1 MTKLIIKV
9 MIIVVTKV
17 KKHKEIERMPI
28 MITIKVEIIIK
39 VIIIL
44 AIKKVVIVVMP
55 ILV

>member
-1 MTKLIIKV
+1 MIKLIIKV

>member
-1 MTKLIIKV
+1 MIKLIIKG
-9 MIIVVTKV
+9 MIIAVTKV

>member
-1 MTKLIIKV
+1 MIKLIIKV

-17 KKHKEIERMPI
+17 KKHKKIERMPI

>member
-1 MTKLIIKV
+1 MIKLIIKV
-9 MIIVVTKV
+9 MIIVVTKI

-55 ILV
+55 MLV

>member
-1 MTKLIIKV
+1 MIKLIIKG

>member
-1 MTKLIIKV
+1 

-55 ILV
+55 MLV

>member
-1 MTKLIIKV
+1 MIKLIIKV

-17 KKHKEIERMPI
+17 KKYKEIERMPI

-55 ILV
+55 MLV